1 MTVQKKRVNKSK
13 DEVAAEMKHKA
24 VVAQQKELVKK
35 IFAAISNQ
43 DTVFDAQTVLNALSG
58 FIKYELQQKE
68 ATLKINDLLLDLSK
82 QPKGKISKAMEI
94 LKAELQNESAKDI
107 AMLLERFGNT
117 LGQYSAATFMKNKM
131 SKIKIEDILA

>member
-13 DEVAAEMKHKA
+13 EEIAAEMKHKA
-24 VVAQQKELVKK
+24 VVTQQKELVKK
-35 IFAAISNQ
+35 IFAAISSQ
-43 DTVFDAQTVLNALSG
+43 DTIFDAQTVLNALSG
-58 FIKYELQQKE
+58 FIKYELSQKE

-82 QPKGKISKAMEI
+82 QPKGKITKAMTE
-94 LKAELQNESAKDI
+94 LKAELQNENAKDTT
-107 AMLLERFGNT
+107 MLLEHFGNT